1 VIRSSIFIV
10 ITTKMLVI
18 IIIFIVLYLKNRCT
32 VVSKN
37 DYNFGDNY
45 IFFLEYKTINTI
57 IINIINI
64 AVISIKMEFPSNNY

>member
-1 VIRSSIFIV
+1 
-10 ITTKMLVI
+10 MLVI

-57 IINIINI
+57 IINII